1 LLVRIALLLLIFCGE
16 VQAASLALVNGNVI
30 DVERRR
36 VLSDATVVIDG
47 DKIVAVGPAGK
58 VRVPADA
65 RVIDAR
71 GKWILPGMVDAHI
84 HLFQSGG
91 VYTRPDAIDLRK
103 VRSYDTEQAWV
114 RENAGDQL
122 SRYLAAGVTTV
133 IDIGGPL
140 ANYAIRDRFNREPRS
155 PTIFLTGPLV
165 STYQPPAFQIEDAPI
180 LQTDDP
186 DAARAVVRKQLPHRP
201 DFIKIWYIVRPGAPA
216 QSTLPVIKAAI
227 DEAHANG
234 LKVAV
239 HATQLETARL
249 AVEAG
254 AEILVHSVDDAPVD
268 EAFIKLLKQRNVA
281 YIPTVIV
288 SSRYGEVFTQQFKP
302 SAHDFAIANPVALG
316 SLGDLKHLR
325 APEEVSPARAQRAAE
340 SARNIAANLKRLAA
354 AGVLIASGTDAG
366 NIGTPHASSYLDEL
380 VEMQQAGLSAWE
392 ILRASTLNGARVLGK
407 EREFGS
413 ITIGKRADLVM
424 LDRDPTADVRNVAAV
439 HAVVNRGN
447 WFEPRSLIDSSPA
460 ALVQRQLNAYNYRD
474 LEAFLEP
481 YSEAVEI
488 YNFPDQLQLKGKAA
502 MRESY
507 RAVFDASP
515 QLHCELV
522 NRMVLGDTVVDQERV
537 TGLRGKKLEAIAIY
551 TIKDGKISR
560 VTFTQ

>member
-1 LLVRIALLLLIFCGE
+1 
-16 VQAASLALVNGNVI
+16 
-30 DVERRR
+30 
-36 VLSDATVVIDG
+36 
-47 DKIVAVGPAGK
+47 
-58 VRVPADA
+58 
-65 RVIDAR
+65 
-71 GKWILPGMVDAHI
+71 MVDAHI

-103 VRSYDTEQAWV
+103 VRSYDAEQAWV

-186 DAARAVVRKQLPHRP
+186 DAARAVVRKQLPYRP
-201 DFIKIWYIVRPGAPA
+201 DFIKIWYIVRPGASA

-281 YIPTVIV
+281 YIPTMIV
-288 SSRYGEVFTQQFKP
+288 SARYREVFTQQFRP

-325 APEEVSPARAQRAAE
+325 APEQVSPARAQRAAE

-380 VEMQQAGLSAWE
+380 VEMQKAGLSAWE

-413 ITIGKRADLVM
+413 ITLGKRADLVM
-424 LDRDPTADVRNVAAV
+424 LDRDPTADVRNVTAV

-447 WFEPRSLIDSSPA
+447 WLEPRSLIDSSPA
-460 ALVQRQLNAYNYRD
+460 ALVQRQLNAYNHGD

-481 YSEAVEI
+481 YSEEVEI
-488 YNFPDQLQLKGKAA
+488 YNFPDKLQLKGKAA
-502 MRESY
+502 LRESY
-507 RAVFDASP
+507 RALFNESP

-522 NRMVLGDTVVDQERV
+522 NRMVQGDTVVDQERV

-551 TIKDGKISR
+551 TTKDGKISR